1 MPPVQENDL
10 WIDDSFG
17 RVDFKAGR
25 HELLDDLSEDF
36 PDEPVAPSADPPAEP
51 VAEPVTPLAP
61 PPAPAPVEED
71 EPIVIDLGNGGQA
84 VIEKTKSK
92 GWKGSIDV
100 GNGGVQNFYGKTKND
115 LLIELFKAQANATK
129 KIREQNR
136 QIKLGAVTET
146 PASTPQPVIEDTREL
161 TADDIVDIKLKL
173 ESNPDLAM
181 ETWFQKKTGL
191 TVTQLVKLAQ
201 DGQRAKQ
208 ELETEEVNKAF
219 VRRNPDFYADENYE
233 NFASLVAYLA
243 KHKLGKTLTS
253 QNQDTLYRQLVSE
266 SKWTV
271 QNLDEA
277 YNELLDA
284 GLLIQ
289 KPRRA
294 PETPSTPTPQTPA
307 EPQRTSERIVRTET
321 RPRASLGIQTRETT
335 PAQPEAPKLL
345 SAEDLEN
352 MSESDIQKHLGAF
365 YRSVH
370 RGRR

>member
-1 MPPVQENDL
+1 MSANDNDL
-10 WIDDSFG
+10 WLDEGFG
-17 RVDFKAGR
+17 RVDFKAGK

-36 PDEPVAPSADPPAEP
+36 PPEETTEPPPTQEVAPI
-51 VAEPVTPLAP
+51 
-61 PPAPAPVEED
+61 APVVEPPIATPTPEED

-136 QIKLGAVTET
+136 QIKLGTTTDT
-146 PASTPQPVIEDTREL
+146 PVQKTQPVVEDPREL
-161 TADDIVDIKLKL
+161 SADDIVDIKLKL

-191 TVTQLVKLAQ
+191 SVGQLVKLAQ

-219 VRRNPDFYADENYE
+219 VRRNPGFYADEQYE
-233 NFASLVAYLA
+233 NFASLVAYLS
-243 KHKLGKTLTS
+243 KHKLGKTLTP
-253 QNQDTLYRQLVSE
+253 QNQEALYGQLISE
-266 SKWTV
+266 GKWTV

-289 KPRRA
+289 KPRQA
-294 PETPSTPTPQTPA
+294 PEPPSTPTPQTPA
-307 EPQRTSERIVRTET
+307 EQPRTSERIVRTET
-321 RPRASLGIQTRETT
+321 RPRASLGIQPREAT
-335 PAQPEAPKLL
+335 PASPEEPKLL

-352 MSESDIQKHLGAF
+352 MSPEQIQKHLGAF
-365 YRSVH
+365 YRSQH